1 MVADGDRRQS
11 LAIPDFRATMP
22 DGIAVPQLRQGREA
36 TVGENQERLN
46 ESPNYIFFPMA
57 VGALFLAFLVAGAL
71 LG

>member
-1 MVADGDRRQS
+1 MVADGDCRQS

-22 DGIAVPQLRQGREA
+22 DGSAVPQLRQDRGA

-46 ESPNYIFFPMA
+46 ESPNYIVFPMA